1 MGHHH
6 PHHGHH
12 GHDHGPDEHHSVH
25 GGGAI
30 RALKL
35 SLIVTLTFMVVEIV
49 GGYLANSLALISDG
63 VHMAT
68 DAAALAFSLFTIWLS
83 KRPAKSGFTFGYQ
96 RVEILGALLS
106 GLTVWLIAGF
116 LIFESIERMDSP
128 PAVRGGMVFVIAT
141 IGLIA
146 NLISVSLLHAK
157 SKESLNVRAA
167 YLHVLTDCLGS
178 VAAMIS
184 GVVIWLTGWGMIDPI
199 ITCVLSALMLW
210 SSWRLISETVGI
222 LMERMPEHLSSEKI
236 IDALAAIPDVEEVHD
251 LHVWTLSSGK
261 VSLSVHLTSRS
272 PHVLA
277 AANSL
282 LLKEFGINHTTIQ
295 VEVPDNDLAHSD
307 DCASGH

>member
-1 MGHHH
+1 MGHSHH
-6 PHHGHH
+6 HH

-25 GGGAI
+25 GGGAV

-35 SLIVTLTFMVVEIV
+35 SLIVTLTFMAVEIV
-49 GGYLANSLALISDG
+49 GGYFANSLALISDG

-68 DAAALAFSLFTIWLS
+68 DAAALGFSLFTIWLS
-83 KRPAKSGFTFGYQ
+83 RRPAKDGFTFGYQ

-116 LIFESIERMDSP
+116 LIFESIDRLNSP
-128 PAVRGGMVFVIAT
+128 ETVRGGMVFVIAT
-141 IGLIA
+141 IGLVA
-146 NLISVSLLHAK
+146 NLISLSLLHAK

-167 YLHVLTDCLGS
+167 YLHVITDSVGS

-184 GVVIWLTGWGMIDPI
+184 GIVIWMTGWALIDPI
-199 ITCVLSALMLW
+199 ITCLLAALMLW
-210 SSWRLISETVGI
+210 SSWRLVMETLGI

-236 IDALAAIPDVEEVHD
+236 TAALAAIPGVEEVHD

-261 VSLSVHLTSRS
+261 ISLSVHLTSHS

-277 AANSL
+277 DANSI

-295 VEVPDNDLAHSD
+295 VEVPNNDLAHSH
-307 DCASGH
+307 DCASSHR